1 MKNRFISL
9 SFEIGFIINAFFIW
23 STFINKT
30 KLKLAKNQAKVKQHP
45 ELNFC
50 YLKIVCFLHPHY
62 HPEILGD
69 IIKNVQKI
77 TTSA

>member
-1 MKNRFISL
+1 MWN
-9 SFEIGFIINAFFIW
+9 
-23 STFINKT
+23 TFINKT

-50 YLKIVCFLHPHY
+50 YLKIICFLHPHY

-69 IIKNVQKI
+69 IIENVQK
-77 TTSA
+77 